1 MKSIRASGL
10 SLAVSLAVLGGSVQA
25 QDLDLTDERTQISY
39 SIGVNIGQGL
49 VMQGLAGDIDM
60 DAFIAGFNDIV
71 TGEPQLSEEQMMQAL
86 TNFQQ
91 ELMDRAQAEQ
101 DAMRA
106 ESESFLVDNA
116 QAEGVATTDSGLQY
130 MVLESGDSSGTSPQ
144 ATDSVLA
151 HYEGRFIN
159 GEVFDSSIE
168 RGEPAQFMLNQV
180 IPGWTEALQLMQPG
194 DKWRLFIP
202 SDLAYGPGGSGPIPP
217 HATLIFDVELLEV
230 NP

>member
-1 MKSIRASGL
+1 MKSIRATGL

-49 VMQGLAGDIDM
+49 VMQGLAADIEM

-86 TNFQQ
+86 TSFQQ
-91 ELMDRAQAEQ
+91 QLMDRAEAEQ
-101 DAMRA
+101 EAMRA
-106 ESESFLVDNA
+106 ESSAFLVDNA
-116 QAEGVATTDSGLQY
+116 QVEGVATTDSGLQY

-151 HYEGRFIN
+151 HYEGRFIT

-168 RGEPAQFMLNQV
+168 RGEPAEFVLNQV
-180 IPGWTEALQLMQPG
+180 IPGWTEALQLMTPG

>member
-39 SIGVNIGQGL
+39 SVGVNIGQGL
-49 VMQGLAGDIDM
+49 VMQGLAADIDM
-60 DAFIAGFNDIV
+60 DAFIAGFNDIM

-91 ELMDRAQAEQ
+91 QLMDRAQAEQ
-101 DAMRA
+101 DALRA

-116 QAEGVATTDSGLQY
+116 QVEGVATTDSGLQY
-130 MVLESGDSSGTSPQ
+130 MVLESGDSSGTSPGP
-144 ATDSVLA
+144 TDSVLA

-168 RGEPAQFMLNQV
+168 RGEPAQFVLNQV
-180 IPGWTEALQLMQPG
+180 IPGWTEALQLMKPG

-217 HATLIFDVELLEV
+217 HSTLIFDVELLEV

>member
-25 QDLDLTDERTQISY
+25 QDLDLTDERTQVSY

-86 TNFQQ
+86 TSFQE

-106 ESESFLVDNA
+106 ESEAFLVDNA

>member
-86 TNFQQ
+86 TSFQQ

-106 ESESFLVDNA
+106 ESEAFLVDNA

-130 MVLESGDSSGTSPQ
+130 MVLESGDSSGASPE